1 MKEQSGRTFVEP
13 VERPFRDGEGIE
25 NGFAEIRTSKRIQ
38 AGVGGAP
45 DHVAVPFDKDVVHG
59 AVVTAEFLQV
69 AALRRGK
76 ISDFFGLGKIADV
89 VAAQPGNEVRIGDEF
104 LARLSRRFEM
114 RRIVRAKAATLE
126 TKIAIGGLGR
136 RNGPRKLGDRDRILL
151 VANIDDPVR
160 QVDLVA
166 VGVRGF
172 AVCNDEA
179 AFKNP
184 AVNRVESDAHAG
196 VDRKSTRLNSSH
208 SQISY
213 AVFCLKKKYLLAN
226 SSDTD

>member
-13 VERPFRDGEGIE
+13 VERPFRDGQGIE

-69 AALRRGK
+69 AALRRDK

-114 RRIVRAKAATLE
+114 RRIVRATASTLE
-126 TKIAIGGLGR
+126 PKIAIGGLGR
-136 RNGPRKLGDRDRILL
+136 RNGPRKLGDRDRSL
-151 VANIDDPVR
+151 VVASSDDPAR
-160 QVDLVA
+160 QVDAVA
-166 VGVRGF
+166 VALRG
-172 AVCNDEA
+172 
-179 AFKNP
+179 
-184 AVNRVESDAHAG
+184 SAG
-196 VDRKSTRLNSSH
+196 L
-208 SQISY
+208 SY
-213 AVFCLKKKYLLAN
+213 ECACKLCY
-226 SSDTD
+226 